1 MSSQPVILVEQLHK
15 SFGGVHALRGVDL
28 SVPFGSTFGLVGPNG
43 AGKTTL
49 FSIIAGFLK
58 PTQGKISVLGGGLSG
73 AVLRGKLSVLPQDAR
88 WRKGV
93 ALGRQMIIC
102 ARLQGLSHSE
112 ARKDVIRVLTL
123 TGMEAYFNRAP
134 DKLSHG
140 MAKRVAIAQAFL
152 GEPEVILLDE
162 PLAGLDPAQARRIRL
177 LIQEERGK
185 RSFVISSHIMADIEA
200 LCSHVAIIKEG
211 EIVAQPSMDE
221 LTRREAVAVFVL
233 EKQPEDALKNPFEA
247 LDYVSKVE
255 LRKVE
260 RKLQITVRTDQMHID
275 EAIAALIPILIEQ
288 KTAFVSINKGTSLE
302 DAVLQVT

>member
-15 SFGGVHALRGVDL
+15 SFGGVHALQGVDL

-49 FSIIAGFLK
+49 FSIIAGFLQ
-58 PTQGKISVLGGGLSG
+58 PTQGKVSVLGGSLSG

-93 ALGRQMIIC
+93 SLGRQMIIC
-102 ARLQGLSHSE
+102 ARLQGMSHSE
-112 ARKDVIRVLTL
+112 AQKDVIRVLTL

-177 LIQEERGK
+177 LIQEESGK
-185 RSFVISSHIMADIEA
+185 RTFVISSHIMADIEA

-211 EIVAQPSMDE
+211 VIVAQPSMDE

-233 EKQPEDALKNPFEA
+233 EKQPEDALKKPFEA

-288 KTAFVSINKGTSLE
+288 KAAFVSINKGTSLE

>member
-15 SFGGVHALRGVDL
+15 YFGGVQALRGVDL
-28 SVPFGSTFGLVGPNG
+28 SVPSGSTFGLVGPNG

-49 FSIIAGFLK
+49 FSIIAGFLQ
-58 PTQGKISVLGGGLSG
+58 PTQGKVEVLGGSLSG

-93 ALGRQMIIC
+93 GLGRQMITC
-102 ARLQGLSHSE
+102 ARLQGLSHTD
-112 ARKDVIRVLTL
+112 ARKEVHRVLEL
-123 TGMEAYFNRAP
+123 TGMDAYFDRAP

-140 MAKRVAIAQAFL
+140 MAKRIDIAQAFI
-152 GEPEVILLDE
+152 GGPEVILLDE

-177 LIQEERGK
+177 LIQEETGQ
-185 RSFVISSHIMADIEA
+185 RSFVISSHVMADIEA
-200 LCSHVAIIKEG
+200 LCSHVAIIKQG

-221 LTRREAVAVFVL
+221 LTHREAVAVFVL
-233 EKQPEDALKNPFEA
+233 DRQPDETLRKPFEA

-255 LRKVE
+255 LRRVE
-260 RKLQITVRTDQMHID
+260 RKLQITVRTDQKHID
-275 EAIAALIPILIEQ
+275 EAIAAFIPILVDQ
-288 KTAFVSINKGTSLE
+288 KTTFVSIQKGTSLE

>member
-28 SVPFGSTFGLVGPNG
+28 SVPGGSTFGLVGPNG

-49 FSIIAGFLK
+49 FSVISGFLQ
-58 PTQGKISVLGGGLSG
+58 PTRGKVAVLGGSLSG
-73 AVLRGKLSVLPQDAR
+73 AVLRGRLGVLPQDAR
-88 WRKGV
+88 WRKSV

-102 ARLQGLSHSE
+102 ARLQGMSHSE
-112 ARKDVIRVLTL
+112 AQKDVMRVLAL

-162 PLAGLDPAQARRIRL
+162 PLAGLDPAQARSIRL
-177 LIQEERGK
+177 LIQKETGK
-185 RSFVISSHIMADIEA
+185 RTFIISSHVMADIEA

-221 LTRREAVAVFVL
+221 LTRREGVAVFVL
-233 EKQPEDALKNPFEA
+233 DKPPEEALKKSFEA

-275 EAIAALIPILIEQ
+275 EAIAAFIHILIEQ
-288 KTAFVSINKGTSLE
+288 KTTFVSINKGTSLE

>member
-1 MSSQPVILVEQLHK
+1 VSSQPVILVEQLHK

-28 SVPFGSTFGLVGPNG
+28 SVPGGSTFGLVGPNG

-49 FSIIAGFLK
+49 FSVISGFLQ
-58 PTQGKISVLGGGLSG
+58 PTRGKVAVLGGSLSG
-73 AVLRGKLSVLPQDAR
+73 AVLRGRLGVLPQDAR
-88 WRKGV
+88 WRKSV

-102 ARLQGLSHSE
+102 ARLQGMSHSE
-112 ARKDVIRVLTL
+112 AQKDVMRVLAL

-162 PLAGLDPAQARRIRL
+162 PLAGLDPAQARSIRL
-177 LIQEERGK
+177 LIQKETGK
-185 RSFVISSHIMADIEA
+185 RTFIISSHVMADIEA

-221 LTRREAVAVFVL
+221 LTRREGVAVFVL
-233 EKQPEDALKNPFEA
+233 DKPPEEALKKSFEA

-275 EAIAALIPILIEQ
+275 EAIAAFIHILIEQ
-288 KTAFVSINKGTSLE
+288 KTTFVSINKGTSLE